1 MKLIAKKP
9 CSFGGRQFY
18 IGDEIPAD
26 LVADTKQQEQYGI
39 IAVVNT
45 AGVPGGESGTK
56 EKFQNISGLSWPESP
71 NDNPS
76 AQEQYE
82 QDMAELQE
90 YRELGVTPEQV
101 RQIDEQYAELAK
113 ELAEVKK
120 ESAKGIV
127 INLRGWDYSETG
139 KATDVTATPE
149 QIKHTF
155 SILQCTAE
163 DGAKYIADIT
173 DETVLLL
180 IHAADS
186 RKTVKNAAKEQRDKL
201 SSTKEETNEAT
212 GGNAT
217 TDTHTEGS

>member
-18 IGDEIPAD
+18 IGDEIPTD
-26 LVADTKQQEQYGI
+26 LVTDAKQQEQYGM
-39 IAVVNT
+39 IAIVNT
-45 AGVPGGESGTK
+45 EGVPGGESGTLFTLEQA
-56 EKFQNISGLSWPESP
+56 EKMVAEAVDKVENYTLTEM
-71 NDNPS
+71 
-76 AQEQYE
+76 E
-82 QDMAELQE
+82 ELQK

-101 RQIDEQYAELAK
+101 RQIDENYAELAK
-113 ELAEVKK
+113 ELAQVKK
-120 ESAKGIV
+120 ESANGIV

-149 QIKHTF
+149 QIQHTF
-155 SILQCTAE
+155 SILQCMAE
-163 DGAKYIADIT
+163 DGVKYIADIT

-217 TDTHTEGS
+217 TDIPTEGS

>member
-1 MKLIAKKP
+1 MKLIANRP

-18 IGDEIPAD
+18 IGDEIPAG
-26 LVADTKQQEQYGI
+26 LVADPVTQEGLGVIAIANTGSGGEPDGQMFTQEQVDKMLEE
-39 IAVVNT
+39 AAEEAANNT
-45 AGVPGGESGTK
+45 ALEM
-56 EKFQNISGLSWPESP
+56 E
-71 NDNPS
+71 
-76 AQEQYE
+76 
-82 QDMAELQE
+82 ELQK
-90 YRELGVTPEQV
+90 YRELGVTPEKV
-101 RQIDEQYAELAK
+101 RQIDGNYAELAK
-113 ELAEVKK
+113 ELAQAKK
-120 ESAKGIV
+120 ESAEGIV

-139 KATDVTATPE
+139 KAADVTATPE

-155 SILQCTAE
+155 AILQCTAE

-186 RKTVKNAAKEQRDKL
+186 RKTVKNAAREQRDKL
-201 SSTKEETNEAT
+201 SPTKEETNEAT

>member
-9 CSFGGRQFY
+9 CSFGGQQFY

-45 AGVPGGESGTK
+45 EGVPGGESGT
-56 EKFQNISGLSWPESP
+56 N
-71 NDNPS
+71 NPS

-82 QDMAELQE
+82 LDMNELQE
-90 YRELGVTPEQV
+90 YRQLGVTPEQV
-101 RQIDEQYAELAK
+101 RQFDENYTELAK
-113 ELAEVKK
+113 ELAQAKK
-120 ESAKGIV
+120 ESAEGIV

-155 SILQCTAE
+155 GILQCTAE
-163 DGAKYIADIT
+163 DGAKYIADIA

-186 RKTVKNAAKEQRDKL
+186 RKTVKNAAKEQKDKL

-217 TDTHTEGS
+217 TDAHTEGS

>member
-18 IGDEIPAD
+18 IGDEIPAG
-26 LVADTKQQEQYGI
+26 LVADPVTQEGLGVIAIANTGSGGEPDGQMFTQEQVEKMLEE
-39 IAVVNT
+39 AVEEAVNNT
-45 AGVPGGESGTK
+45 VAEMK
-56 EKFQNISGLSWPESP
+56 
-71 NDNPS
+71 
-76 AQEQYE
+76 QEQE
-82 QDMAELQE
+82 ELQK

-101 RQIDEQYAELAK
+101 RQIDGNYAELAK
-113 ELAEVKK
+113 ELAQAKK
-120 ESAKGIV
+120 ESAEGIV

-139 KATDVTATPE
+139 KAADVTATPE
-149 QIKHTF
+149 QIRHTF

-201 SSTKEETNEAT
+201 SSTKEETNGAT
-212 GGNAT
+212 GGNAA

>member
-9 CSFGGRQFY
+9 CSFGGQKFY
-18 IGDEIPAD
+18 IGNEIPTN
-26 LVADTKQQEQYGI
+26 LVTDVRMQEKMGVITIVNDTE
-39 IAVVNT
+39 
-45 AGVPGGESGTK
+45 GVPGGESGTLFTLEQA
-56 EKFQNISGLSWPESP
+56 EKMVAEAVDKVENYTLTEM
-71 NDNPS
+71 
-76 AQEQYE
+76 E
-82 QDMAELQE
+82 ELQK

-101 RQIDEQYAELAK
+101 RQIDENYAELAK
-113 ELAEVKK
+113 ELAQVKK
-120 ESAKGIV
+120 ESVKGIV
-127 INLRGWDYSETG
+127 INLRGWDYSDTG

-149 QIKHTF
+149 QIQHTF
-155 SILQCTAE
+155 SILQCMAE
-163 DGAKYIADIT
+163 DGVKYIADIT

>member
-18 IGDEIPAD
+18 IGDVISEE
-26 LVADTKQQEQYGI
+26 LVADAGQQEKMGVI
-39 IAVVNT
+39 TIVNDT
-45 AGVPGGESGTK
+45 EGVPGGESGTLFTLEQT
-56 EKFQNISGLSWPESP
+56 EKMVAEAVDEAVNNTVLEM
-71 NDNPS
+71 
-76 AQEQYE
+76 E
-82 QDMAELQE
+82 ELQK

-101 RQIDEQYAELAK
+101 RQIDKNYAELAK
-113 ELAEVKK
+113 ELAQVKK
-120 ESAKGIV
+120 ESANGIV

-139 KATDVTATPE
+139 KATNVTATPK
-149 QIKHTF
+149 QIQHTF

-163 DGAKYIADIT
+163 DGAKYIADIM

-201 SSTKEETNEAT
+201 SSTKGETNEAT

-217 TDTHTEGS
+217 TDTHTEGADT

>member
-18 IGDEIPAD
+18 IGDEIPEE
-26 LVADTKQQEQYGI
+26 LVADVRTQEHYGM
-39 IAVVNT
+39 IAIANKES
-45 AGVPGGESGTK
+45 VPGDE
-56 EKFQNISGLSWPESP
+56 LL
-71 NDNPS
+71 NDNFS
-76 AQEQYE
+76 TQEQYE
-82 QDMAELQE
+82 KDMVELQE
-90 YRELGVTPEQV
+90 YQKLGVTPEQV
-101 RQIDEQYAELAK
+101 RQIDEYYAELAK
-113 ELAEVKK
+113 ELAQVKK

-139 KATDVTATPE
+139 KATDVTATSE
-149 QIKHTF
+149 QIKNTF

-163 DGAKYIADIT
+163 DGAKYIANIT

-201 SSTKEETNEAT
+201 STKEETNEAT
-212 GGNAT
+212 GCNVT
-217 TDTHTEGS
+217 TDTYTKGS

>member
-1 MKLIAKKP
+1 MELIAKKP
-9 CSFGGRQFY
+9 CSFGGKNFF
-18 IGDEIPAD
+18 IDEKIPER
-26 LVADTKQQEQYGI
+26 LVTDPAAQEKLGVIVISKAKDTGEAEPEDAAYTQEQVDSM
-39 IAVVNT
+39 IAEAIEEAVNNT
-45 AGVPGGESGTK
+45 VMEL
-56 EKFQNISGLSWPESP
+56 E
-71 NDNPS
+71 
-76 AQEQYE
+76 
-82 QDMAELQE
+82 ELQK

-101 RQIDEQYAELAK
+101 RQIDENYAELAK
-113 ELAEVKK
+113 ELAQAKK
-120 ESAKGIV
+120 ESAEGIV
-127 INLRGWDYSETG
+127 INLRGWDYPETG

-163 DGAKYIADIT
+163 DGAKYIADIM

-201 SSTKEETNEAT
+201 SSTKGETNEAT

-217 TDTHTEGS
+217 TDTHTEGADT

>member
-18 IGDEIPAD
+18 IGDEIPAG
-26 LVADTKQQEQYGI
+26 LVADPVTQEGLGVIAIANTGSGGEPDGQMFTQEQVEKMLEE
-39 IAVVNT
+39 AVEEAVNNT
-45 AGVPGGESGTK
+45 VAEMK
-56 EKFQNISGLSWPESP
+56 
-71 NDNPS
+71 
-76 AQEQYE
+76 QEQE
-82 QDMAELQE
+82 
-90 YRELGVTPEQV
+90 
-101 RQIDEQYAELAK
+101 ELAQ
-113 ELAEVKK
+113 AKK
-120 ESAKGIV
+120 ESAEGIV

-149 QIKHTF
+149 QIQHTF
-155 SILQCTAE
+155 GILQCTAE
-163 DGAKYIADIT
+163 DGAKHIADIT

-201 SSTKEETNEAT
+201 SSTKEETNGAT
-212 GGNAT
+212 GGNAA

>member
-1 MKLIAKKP
+1 MKLIANRP

-18 IGDEIPAD
+18 IGDEIPAG
-26 LVADTKQQEQYGI
+26 LVADPVTQEGLGVIAIANTGSGGEPDGQMFTQEQVDKMLEE
-39 IAVVNT
+39 AAEEAANNT
-45 AGVPGGESGTK
+45 ALEM
-56 EKFQNISGLSWPESP
+56 E
-71 NDNPS
+71 
-76 AQEQYE
+76 
-82 QDMAELQE
+82 ELQK
-90 YRELGVTPEQV
+90 YRELGVTPEQM
-101 RQIDEQYAELAK
+101 RQIDGNYAELAK
-113 ELAEVKK
+113 ELAQAKK
-120 ESAKGIV
+120 ESAEGIV

-139 KATDVTATPE
+139 KAADVTATPE
-149 QIKHTF
+149 QIQHTF
-155 SILQCTAE
+155 AILQCTAE

-201 SSTKEETNEAT
+201 SPTKEETNEAT